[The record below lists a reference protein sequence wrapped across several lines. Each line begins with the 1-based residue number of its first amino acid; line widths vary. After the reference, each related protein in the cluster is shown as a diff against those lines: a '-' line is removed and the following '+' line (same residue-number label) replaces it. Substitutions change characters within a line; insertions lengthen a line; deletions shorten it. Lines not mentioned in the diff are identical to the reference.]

1 MLTKQAHAI
10 LNDPA
15 LISYRDGWFQT
26 LSGLFERGEPRTL
39 KAWGIQGRA
48 SDGGLLYR
56 EPEVW
61 MDEVL
66 ENLAARVEETRC
78 DSCFVP
84 MCVWGDIYG
93 VHFIDKLLGAEVFAS
108 YGQWYNRYLKH
119 PVGELKRPDLDSH
132 ETWIYAKRIAEAF
145 LAADVTVPLFTPPIL
160 SSPLNIAVN
169 LYGQEMLVAMMEEP
183 EAAKHDLQIIYD
195 VIAETHQWYIDH
207 IPTPQLQPVCPT
219 DRTQPPA
226 YGQICGCTTQLL
238 SPALYEEF
246 ILPLD
251 NALLGLYPHGGMI
264 HLCGSH
270 SQLIPLFAKME
281 NLKSVQVNDRAAE
294 DLEHYVQGLRE
305 DQVIYLHPCPGM
317 PVERGMK
324 IAKDHRMVVSHIR

>member
-1 MLTKQAHAI
+1 MLTKQAHSI

-15 LISYRDGWFQT
+15 LIAYRERGFET
-26 LSGLFERGEPRTL
+26 LSGLFEHGEPRTL
-39 KAWGIQGRA
+39 HVLGIRGYA

-66 ENLAARVEETRC
+66 ENLAARVEETKC
-78 DSCFVP
+78 DGRFVP
-84 MCVWGDIYG
+84 MCVWGDPYG
-93 VHFIDKLLGAEVFAS
+93 VHFIDKLLGAEVFSA
-108 YGQWYNRYLKH
+108 YGQWYNRYLPH
-119 PVGELKRPDLDSH
+119 SVGQLQRPDLDQNPA
-132 ETWIYAKRIAEAF
+132 WILAKRIAEAF
-145 LAADVTVPLFTPPIL
+145 LAADVRVPLFSPAIL

-169 LYGQEMLVAMMEEP
+169 LYGQEMLVAMLEEP
-183 EAAKHDLQIIYD
+183 EAARHDLQIIYD

-207 IPTPQLQPVCPT
+207 IPAAQLQPICPT

-238 SPALYEEF
+238 SPDLYEEF

-270 SQLIPLFAKME
+270 RQLIPLFARME
-281 NLKSVQVNDRAAE
+281 NLKSVQINDRAAE
-294 DLEHYVQGLRE
+294 DLAYYAQGLRE
-305 DQVIYLHPCPGM
+305 DQVIYLHSCPGM
-317 PVERGMK
+317 TVERGL
-324 IAKDHRMVVSHIR
+324 AVAEGHRMVIPH

>member
-93 VHFIDKLLGAEVFAS
+93 VHFIDKLLGAEVFAA

-132 ETWIYAKRIAEAF
+132 ETWNYAKRIAEAF

-169 LYGQEMLVAMMEEP
+169 LYGQEMLVAMLEEP

-207 IPTPQLQPVCPT
+207 IPTAQLQPVCPT

-238 SPALYEEF
+238 SPDLYEEF

-281 NLKSVQVNDRAAE
+281 NLKSLQVNDRAAE
-294 DLEHYVQGLRE
+294 DLEYYVKGLRE

-317 PVERGMK
+317 PVEKGVE
-324 IAKDHRMVVSHIR
+324 IAKDHRMVISHIR